1 MRQQLTTAAPRHNQ
15 QQRNTLQERKTTKMD
30 FTCSNPLAWR
40 RYRISPT
47 PSWVCSGQRRRRAA
61 RQLVDT
67 LSIGAGAALI
77 SVLTSIVS
85 YKIAG
90 QKTSTASGE

>member
-1 MRQQLTTAAPRHNQ
+1 M
-15 QQRNTLQERKTTKMD
+15 
-30 FTCSNPLAWR
+30 
-40 RYRISPT
+40 
-47 PSWVCSGQRRRRAA
+47 CSGGNAVDV
-61 RQLVDT
+61 LHVNWVDT